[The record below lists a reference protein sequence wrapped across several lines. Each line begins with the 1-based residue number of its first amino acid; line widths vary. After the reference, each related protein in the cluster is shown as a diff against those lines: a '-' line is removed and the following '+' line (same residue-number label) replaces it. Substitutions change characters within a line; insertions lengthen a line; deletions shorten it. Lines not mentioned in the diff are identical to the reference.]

1 MGSIL
6 KLLPLSGFDM
16 ESYSPRFI
24 ILPVAIIIMSGLG
37 SASRFYRTLFLEEIN
52 QQYIKTARA
61 KGLSE
66 IRVLFVH
73 LLKNTMI
80 PILTGLVVQLPFLF
94 IGSLLIENFFA
105 IPGMGSFTIEA
116 IQAQDFASVQA
127 MVSLGSFLYVLGLL
141 MTDISYVWVDPRVR
155 LGDS

>member
-1 MGSIL
+1 
-6 KLLPLSGFDM
+6 
-16 ESYSPRFI
+16 
-24 ILPVAIIIMSGLG
+24 
-37 SASRFYRTLFLEEIN
+37 
-52 QQYIKTARA
+52 
-61 KGLSE
+61 
-66 IRVLFVH
+66 
-73 LLKNTMI
+73 MI